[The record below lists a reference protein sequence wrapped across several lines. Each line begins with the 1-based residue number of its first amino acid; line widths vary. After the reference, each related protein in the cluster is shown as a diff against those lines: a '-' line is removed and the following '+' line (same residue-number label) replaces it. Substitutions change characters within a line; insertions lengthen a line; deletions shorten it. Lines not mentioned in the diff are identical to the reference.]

1 MAKTKKTPADSLGW
15 DKIDNISKAA
25 REAGLPDYIVHQRKK
40 AGWTAA
46 KALSTPVKKIASKK
60 PKAAKK
66 STATLKPKQENL
78 PKVTN
83 PLGGRTVYMPGV
95 GGVEESA
102 VPGAIEP
109 IISKPEIEAL
119 TARPEVPPVSKKG
132 GDFMEGAKIAFGI
145 AVILGLLF
153 LLLEQA
159 GFL

>member
-66 STATLKPKQENL
+66 STPKLKPKQENL

-83 PLGGRTVYMPGV
+83 PLGGTG
-95 GGVEESA
+95 ESA
-102 VPGAIEP
+102 VPGAIPPIKNPDLRPAEP
-109 IISKPEIEAL
+109 PLVTPDKDTGWIWIV
-119 TARPEVPPVSKKG
+119 TV
-132 GDFMEGAKIAFGI
+132 
-145 AVILGLLF
+145 GLLIGIVVAF
-153 LLLEQA
+153 AHEA

>member
-1 MAKTKKTPADSLGW
+1 MAKTKKTSADSLGW
-15 DKIDNISKAA
+15 DKIGNISKAA

-66 STATLKPKQENL
+66 STPTLKPKQENL

-83 PLGGRTVYMPGV
+83 PLGGTG
-95 GGVEESA
+95 ESA
-102 VPGAIEP
+102 VPGSITPVKNPDPRPAEP
-109 IISKPEIEAL
+109 PLVTPDKDTNWIWILTVAAL
-119 TARPEVPPVSKKG
+119 IGIVL
-132 GDFMEGAKIAFGI
+132 AF
-145 AVILGLLF
+145 AH
-153 LLLEQA
+153 EA

>member
-83 PLGGRTVYMPGV
+83 PLGGTG
-95 GGVEESA
+95 ESV
-102 VPGAIEP
+102 VPGSIGP
-109 IISKPEIEAL
+109 VLSKPEIEAL
-119 TARPEVPPVSKKG
+119 TARPEKSEPLVTPDKDTNWIWMLAVAALVG
-132 GDFMEGAKIAFGI
+132 IVLAF
-145 AVILGLLF
+145 AH
-153 LLLEQA
+153 EA

>member
-60 PKAAKK
+60 PKAEKK

-83 PLGGRTVYMPGV
+83 PLGGTG
-95 GGVEESA
+95 ESA
-102 VPGAIEP
+102 VPGASEP
-109 IISKPEIEAL
+109 VLSKPEIEAL
-119 TARPEVPPVSKKG
+119 TARPEKSEPLVTPDKDTNWIWMLAVAALVG
-132 GDFMEGAKIAFGI
+132 IVLAF
-145 AVILGLLF
+145 AH
-153 LLLEQA
+153 EA